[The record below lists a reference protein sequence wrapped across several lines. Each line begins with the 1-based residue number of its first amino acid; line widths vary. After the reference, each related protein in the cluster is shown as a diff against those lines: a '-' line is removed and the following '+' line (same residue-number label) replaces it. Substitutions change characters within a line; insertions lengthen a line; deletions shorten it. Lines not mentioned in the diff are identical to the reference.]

1 MSRVQTVCS
10 LVAAGTL
17 CLGVSVLA
25 HHNTATVYDVSPD
38 KEVSFTGTVTK
49 VEWANP
55 HIHIYV
61 DVKDANGKVQNY
73 AVEGGTP
80 NSLYRRGWRKDVV
93 KPGDMVKIEGAAP
106 SRNGSPRVH
115 LGSITTIEGRRLF
128 SGRD

>member
-1 MSRVQTVCS
+1 MSSVRVIFA
-10 LVAAGTL
+10 LVAGML
-17 CLGVSVLA
+17 CLGVPVVA
-25 HHNTATVYDVSPD
+25 HHSTSTVYDVSKE
-38 KEVSFTGTVTK
+38 KEVSLTGTVTK

-61 DVKDANGKVQNY
+61 DVKDANGKVQNF

-80 NSLYRRGWRKDVV
+80 NSLYRRGWRKDDV
-93 KPGDMVKIEGAAP
+93 KPGDVVKIEGAAP

-115 LGSITTIEGRRLF
+115 LGSITTVEGRQLF